1 MHTMREVRVRLE
13 PVVSADYPQFRRD
26 IQEAFSVAVVEEFG
40 DQGGEPIP
48 SDAELEAA
56 FAAPGALVFHV
67 VSGDVRVG
75 GVVLEIHPETQRNCL
90 VFFFIS
96 PAFHSCG
103 FGSAAWREVERM
115 FPDTVVWETVTPYF
129 EKRNVHFYVN
139 KCGFAAV
146 EFFNRFHPDPAV
158 PPMRGNGEPVPG
170 SDEFFRFEKRMKE

>member
-139 KCGFAAV
+139 KCGFSAV
-146 EFFNRFHPDPAV
+146 EFFNRFHPDPHM
-158 PPMRGNGEPVPG
+158 PQGREPVPG

>member
-1 MHTMREVRVRLE
+1 MYMAKLIGEVCIRCVRYGSGL
-13 PVVSADYPQFRRD
+13 SRLF
-26 IQEAFSVAVVEEFG
+26 EEFG

-48 SDAELEAA
+48 SDAELNAA

-75 GVVLEIHPETQRNCL
+75 GVVVEIHPETQRNFL
-90 VFFFIS
+90 VFFFVS

-103 FGSAAWREVERM
+103 FGLAAWREVERM

-139 KCGFAAV
+139 RADVSGYGGVGDGDAV
-146 EFFNRFHPDPAV
+146 F
-158 PPMRGNGEPVPG
+158 
-170 SDEFFRFEKRMKE
+170 

>member
-48 SDAELEAA
+48 SDEELEAA

-75 GVVLEIHPETQRNCL
+75 GVVVEIHPETQ
-90 VFFFIS
+90 
-96 PAFHSCG
+96 
-103 FGSAAWREVERM
+103 EVERM

-139 KCGFAAV
+139 KCGFSAV
-146 EFFNRFHPDPAV
+146 EFFNRFHPDPHM